1 MRPRKINIRRS
12 MSAAHLFVP
21 DFQHTPYNIRLWW
34 LISLKALPAHHR
46 THNNWI
52 HTYALARDAGGEIVS
67 VGSCSGVAMVT
78 RSRVGRSAPS
88 VLLPGNG
95 GLCRA
100 ARRRSQKK
108 RTRRILIGCLWRTSC
123 RSNSAGI
130 LLKSQN
136 CRGSSR
142 VPSSRRAAAKWGL
155 PYYVLFLLGKLI
167 QLENSSGN

>member
-1 MRPRKINIRRS
+1 MRPLKINIRRS
-12 MSAAHLFVP
+12 MRGAYSSRIFSTTYTAMVAP
-21 DFQHTPYNIRLWW
+21 
-34 LISLKALPAHHR
+34 LKALPARLH

-52 HTYALARDAGGEIVS
+52 HTYALERDAGGEIVS

-100 ARRRSQKK
+100 AQRRSQKK
-108 RTRRILIGCLWRTSC
+108 RIRRILIGCLWRASC
-123 RSNSAGI
+123 RLDSARI
-130 LLKSQN
+130 LIKSQN

-142 VPSSRRAAAKWGL
+142 VPWSRRPATKWD
-155 PYYVLFLLGKLI
+155 LGDFFARETYKKPAYSL
-167 QLENSSGN
+167 SSQHRK